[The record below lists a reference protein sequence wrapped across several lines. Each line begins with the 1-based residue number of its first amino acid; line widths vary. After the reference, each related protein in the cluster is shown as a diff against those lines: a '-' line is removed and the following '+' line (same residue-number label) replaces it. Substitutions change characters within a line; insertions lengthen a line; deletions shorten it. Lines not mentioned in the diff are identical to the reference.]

1 MTTATFIR
9 RTALFRLGEHE
20 RGVVVR
26 VKGDNRIKALAL
38 LALEA
43 FQDFRLSGGQQ
54 FPDFIIGQIAAC
66 LQTEHGKSAFR
77 IVATHHLPIELHPAR
92 AALGAGTAGV
102 LMPEQ
107 LVA

>member
-1 MTTATFIR
+1 MAAATFIR
-9 RTALFRLGEHE
+9 RTALFRFGEHE
-20 RGVVVR
+20 RGIVVR
-26 VKGDNRIKALAL
+26 VKSDNRIETLAL

-54 FPDFIIGQIAAC
+54 FPDFIIGQIASC
-66 LQTEHGKSAFR
+66 LQTEHGQAAIR
-77 IVATHHLPIELHPAR
+77 VVATHHLPIELHPAR
-92 AALGAGTAGV
+92 AAFGAGTAGV